1 MKYNIAVV
9 DKDELYLGRMC
20 RLFSER
26 YADRITVY
34 SYSNLGNYEDGKKIN
49 HFDLV
54 LFAEGMI
61 EPENIPQGTQA
72 VYLVEQN
79 DIDKID
85 EFPVICK
92 FQKHEVLF
100 KQIMDLCLEKEVIHY
115 TKKNV
120 LGNVTKVVL
129 VTSPQGGV
137 GTTTVAT
144 AVARNCAQ
152 KGKRVLY
159 LSLEQ
164 NAVTDL
170 FFQGGEEYTFSDVI
184 YTIKSK
190 KSNMISRVENI
201 VQKDDSGVYF
211 FRPSRTV
218 FDMHEL
224 NGEDI
229 EHLLKEI
236 CTMGSYE
243 YIIVDTL
250 LKFNTDGYFLCD
262 YADNIIVVSGGGDVA
277 EKKLEQ
283 FKSAIMIWDT
293 QKATRF
299 WTKSNLIYNKLVQNY
314 GVQNQMVN
322 YASGC
327 IPMISGMSEKQMSE
341 QIALMPIWDG
351 MNI

>member
-1 MKYNIAVV
+1 MKYNIAIV

-26 YADRITVY
+26 YADRITIH
-34 SYSNLGNYEDGKKIN
+34 SYSSLDNYQDGKKVN

-61 EPENIPQGTQA
+61 EPENIPQGIQA

-85 EFPVICK
+85 DFPVICK

-144 AVARNCAQ
+144 AIARNCAQ

-190 KSNMISRVENI
+190 KSNMISRVDNI

-229 EHLLKEI
+229 EHLLREI

-243 YIIVDTL
+243 YIIVDTYL
-250 LKFNTDGYFLCD
+250 GFNKDGYFLCD
-262 YADNIIVVSGGGDVA
+262 YADNIIVVTDCGDVA

-299 WTKSNLIYNKLVQNY
+299 WTKSNIICNKYMQHNGEVPY
-314 GVQNQMVN
+314 

-327 IPMISGMSEKQMSE
+327 IGVINGVNEKQMSE
-341 QIALMPIWDG
+341 QIAAMPIWSG
-351 MNI
+351 INI